1 MASLGLPS
9 MAEKEALRKVLSPH
23 PTFSLPYS
31 ARSESGSGDVEVEA
45 GEAPC
50 LPLALLL
57 LAGRDNGPLL
67 IFWRGR
73 GERRDRKLL

>member
-50 LPLALLL
+50 SSSQ
-57 LAGRDNGPLL
+57 GGTMGHYS
-67 IFWRGR
+67 FFGVEEER
-73 GERRDRKLL
+73 GEIENFYNCTQ